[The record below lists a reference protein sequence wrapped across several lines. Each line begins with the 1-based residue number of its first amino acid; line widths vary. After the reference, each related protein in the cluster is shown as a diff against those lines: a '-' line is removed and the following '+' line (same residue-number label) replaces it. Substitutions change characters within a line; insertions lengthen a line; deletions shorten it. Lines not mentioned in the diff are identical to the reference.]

1 MAAVF
6 GRRRGGAR
14 GERVRSRLR
23 LGERVGADHRAA
35 RELGQIAR
43 LLLRRAE
50 VDERQRADRR
60 VRAERSAERR
70 VHGDL
75 LADIRRADQVEAEAA
90 VGRRNLES
98 QQIEIARL
106 LHQPA
111 GELPIVVVEALDD
124 RQHFLLHELGGR
136 PSEQPLFLGEI
147 LADEHFV
154 GRGGG
159 SEELS
164 ARGGRVS
171 LCHDC

>member
-70 VHGDL
+70 VDRDL
-75 LADIRRADQVEAEAA
+75 LADVRRADQIEPEPA
-90 VGRRNLES
+90 VRGRNLEP
-98 QQIEIARL
+98 QQIEVARFL
-106 LHQPA
+106 QQ
-111 GELPIVVVEALDD
+111 LPREIPVVLVEAIDD

-136 PSEQPLFLGEI
+136 PSEQPLLLGEI